1 MKNDSLIVFILST
14 IVIIFMTYFL
24 LTFPGFL
31 ASENIRDIVVI
42 FAVIDM
48 VVIIAFFDLT
58 IGLYKGKSYISHLL
72 DKSLSSK
79 VNPNSEKK
87 HKFERY
93 SPEAKIVLRKA
104 IGWIILLGII
114 GVFLAFFLIEKDL
127 IISEWIFNLSIS
139 LIGIGTIILFTTHSW
154 NEILHSK
161 K

>member
-93 SPEAKIVLRKA
+93 SPEGALSESKTLNTKGVDWLPLLFEIVLFP
-104 IGWIILLGII
+104 LMY
-114 GVFLAFFLIEKDL
+114 
-127 IISEWIFNLSIS
+127 SIS
-139 LIGIGTIILFTTHSW
+139 ISSFSIVNALFAVDALPLRFVAV
-154 NEILHSK
+154 NLY
-161 K
+161 